1 MSRKPVDQ
9 NEKNVLTTHPCLA
22 VAHELAMAGGGLGLA
37 RRAAAGV
44 GAWRRPAWKGRLLST
59 GAGPL
64 EEVRVRWLPPAQR
77 SPACLWPPRWAGA
90 GDSLCSFSGELTL
103 RRAGMRRARRARCTS
118 EGSARPCTTTCLR
131 VGTAAP
137 WSCASKTRT
146 RPARFLHATA
156 RARPRVL
163 VGRPPP
169 EGRHAACVGG
179 ACGSATGAGSS
190 EGATSHAPLRA
201 SNRWQG
207 LQTTSCKCSGGQTLR
222 PTKGT
227 VSHRPAPRRKV
238 NVRALNG
245 ARSHPPSHTRTKTC
259 TRRAHTR
266 TRTHTHT
273 HTHTHNVH
281 RRA

>member
-1 MSRKPVDQ
+1 MFSPPTPVLQ
-9 NEKNVLTTHPCLA
+9 SLTNSPWPGA
-22 VAHELAMAGGGLGLA
+22 AWAWRGERQRGSAHGGGLRGRGACSQRAPVRSRKCAYGGCPQPNA
-37 RRAAAGV
+37 RLRACG
-44 GAWRRPAWKGRLLST
+44 RPD
-59 GAGPL
+59 
-64 EEVRVRWLPPAQR
+64 
-77 SPACLWPPRWAGA
+77 A